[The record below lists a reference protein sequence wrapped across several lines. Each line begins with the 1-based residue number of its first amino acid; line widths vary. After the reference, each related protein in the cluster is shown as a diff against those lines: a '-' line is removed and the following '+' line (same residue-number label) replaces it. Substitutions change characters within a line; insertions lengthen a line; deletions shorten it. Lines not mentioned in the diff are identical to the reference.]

1 MERQNQNNSLSSV
14 VEKLHG
20 TLLTGNPTLAIKGFT
35 TDTRRLREGQMYVPL
50 ISNRDGHDFI
60 IDAFKAGASGCMVQV
75 GHPITSSIEEYSKQN
90 DKFIIKVQH
99 TQEALYKLAHWYRLV
114 NNCKTLG
121 LTGSV
126 GKTSVKDMVAAFC
139 ANSGPTI
146 ASIANENNELGVPL
160 TIGRV
165 QSDTQYLIVEMGM
178 RGLQEISLLST
189 VTAPD
194 IGLITTIG
202 SAHIG
207 RLGSVGNIISAKL
220 EIIDGIIE
228 NGFLIVPT
236 GSPMPPDIAPAFE
249 RKLEE
254 LLARRTDIQ
263 IKRFAWNDDAD
274 YTLQNYQFADF
285 EGSEFE
291 IQSIHHKFTI
301 NLPLMGLAAAQNCL
315 IACSAALELDVAP
328 DCIIKAAKE
337 LKPTKGRLFP
347 IKLPNNVWIIDDTYN
362 ASPDAMR
369 ESVLLLGKLPSN
381 FKKIALLGDMLE
393 LGSEAIKEHK
403 NIGEI
408 LTRIKLDCLITV
420 GYLSSLIANTFST
433 VSSNVMNYYIPKA
446 APEEIENLHGEELV
460 PEEVYSRIINHL
472 LEEIEP
478 NTIMLIKSSRAFKL
492 DRVVHQLV
500 EKLS

>member
-1 MERQNQNNSLSSV
+1 MEITNHNNNLCSV
-14 VEKLHG
+14 VEKIHG
-20 TLLTGNPTLAIKGFT
+20 TLLTGNPAQEIKGFT
-35 TDTRRLREGQMYVPL
+35 TDTRRLSKEQMYVPL

-60 IDAFKAGASGCMVQV
+60 IDAFKGGAAGCMMQV
-75 GHPITSSIEEYSKQN
+75 GHPLISIVEEYSKQN
-90 DKFIIKVQH
+90 NKYIIKVQH
-99 TQEALYKLAHWYRLV
+99 TQEALYKLAHWYRIV
-114 NNCKTLG
+114 NKCKTLG

-139 ANSGPTI
+139 TNSGPTI

-207 RLGSVGNIISAKL
+207 RLGSVGNIITAKL
-220 EIIDGIIE
+220 EIIDGIKE
-228 NGFLIVPT
+228 NGVLIIPT
-236 GSPMPPDIAPAFE
+236 GAPMPVDIAPAFE

-263 IKRFAWNDDAD
+263 IKRFAWNDDAN
-274 YTLQNYQFADF
+274 YSLQNYQFLDF

-291 IQSIHHKFTI
+291 IKSKLHKFTI
-301 NLPLMGLAAAQNCL
+301 HLPLMGLAAAQNCL
-315 IACSAALELDVAP
+315 IASAAALELNVAP
-328 DCIIKAAKE
+328 DCIVQAANE
-337 LKPTKGRLFP
+337 LKPSKGRLFP
-347 IKLPNNVWIIDDTYN
+347 IKLPKNIWIIDDTYN

-369 ESVLLLGKLPSN
+369 ESVLLLGKLPSSY
-381 FKKIALLGDMLE
+381 KKIALLGDMLE
-393 LGSEAIKEHK
+393 LGAEAVKEHK

-408 LTRIKLDCLITV
+408 LTRLKLDCLITV
-420 GYLSSLIANTFST
+420 GYMSSLIANTFST

-446 APEEIENLHGEELV
+446 APEEIESLNGEELV

-472 LEEIEP
+472 LEEVEP
-478 NTIMLIKSSRAFKL
+478 NTIILIKSSRAFKL
-492 DRVVHQLV
+492 DRVVNQLV